1 MKDLA
6 MNAPPKASIANRTQ
20 MVKIV
25 LKFLGLIPAKF
36 SFCVSSYF
44 STLASIAWVLSIIQ
58 YAMDLSRPKKA

>member
-25 LKFLGLIPAKF
+25 LKFLGSIPAKF
-36 SFCVSSYF
+36 SLGCSSYF

-58 YAMDLSRPKKA
+58 YAIDLSRPKKA